1 MLGREDADVG
11 TGQGL
16 FFEDLHLGMSARQE
30 RLVDDALVR
39 QFSALSGDD
48 NPVHLDEEFAAKTR
62 FGGRIA
68 QGMLGATFISAV
80 IGSRL
85 PGHGTIYLSQ
95 SLKFLAPV
103 RIGDHVVTEATV
115 AELRP
120 EKLRALIKTVCRVG
134 DKRVIEGEALVM
146 VPRRG

>member
-1 MLGREDADVG
+1 MPDSGAG
-11 TGQGL
+11 TGVKPGF
-16 FFEDLHLGMSARQE
+16 FFEDLAVGQSARME
-30 RLVDDALVR
+30 RMVDDALIR
-39 QFSALSGDD
+39 QFTALSGDD
-48 NPVHLDEEFAAKTR
+48 NPVHLDEEYARKTR

-95 SLKFLAPV
+95 SLKFLSPV
-103 RIGDHVVTEATV
+103 KIGDVVVTEATV

-120 EKLRALIKTVCRVG
+120 EKSRAVLRTICRVG
-134 DKRVIEGEALVM
+134 DRVTIEGEALVM
-146 VPRRG
+146 VPKRG

>member
-1 MLGREDADVG
+1 MPDSGAELSVEHPCY
-11 TGQGL
+11 
-16 FFEDLHLGMSARQE
+16 FEDLRLGQAASME
-30 RLVDDALVR
+30 RLVDDALIR
-39 QFSALSGDD
+39 QFTALSGDD
-48 NPVHLDEEFAAKTR
+48 NPVHLDEEYARKTR

-103 RIGDHVVTEATV
+103 RIGDRVVTEATV
-115 AELRP
+115 TELRP
-120 EKLRALIKTVCRVG
+120 EKSRAVLKTVCRVG
-134 DKRVIEGEALVM
+134 DRVTIEGEALVM

>member
-1 MLGREDADVG
+1 MLGRDEDVG
-11 TGQGL
+11 VQQGMAY
-16 FFEDLHLGMSARQE
+16 EDLSLGLSARLE
-30 RLVDDALVR
+30 RVVDDTLVR

-48 NPVHLDEEFAAKTR
+48 NPVHLDEDYARRTR

-103 RIGDHVVTEATV
+103 RIGDRVVAEATV
-115 AELRP
+115 TELRP
-120 EKLRALIKTVCRVG
+120 EKSRAVLKTVCRVG
-134 DKRVIEGEALVM
+134 DKVVIEGEALVM
-146 VPRRG
+146 VPRRGG

>member
-1 MLGREDADVG
+1 MPDSG
-11 TGQGL
+11 TGTGVKPGL
-16 FFEDLHLGMSARQE
+16 FFEDLSIGQAARME
-30 RLVDDALVR
+30 RVVDDALVR

-48 NPVHLDEEFAAKTR
+48 NPVHLDEDFARTTR
-62 FGGRIA
+62 FAGRIA

-95 SLKFLAPV
+95 SLKFMAPV
-103 RIGDHVVTEATV
+103 RIGDRVVTEATV

-120 EKLRALIKTVCRVG
+120 EKSRAVLKTICRVG
-134 DKRVIEGEALVM
+134 DTVVIEGEALVM
-146 VPRRG
+146 VPKRG

>member
-1 MLGREDADVG
+1 MLGRDESDAGVEH
-11 TGQGL
+11 GL
-16 FFEDLHLGMSARQE
+16 FYEDLKLGLSARQE

-39 QFSALSGDD
+39 QFSALSGDN
-48 NPVHLDEEFAAKTR
+48 NPVHLDEDYARRTR

-103 RIGDHVVTEATV
+103 RIGDLVVTEATV
-115 AELRP
+115 TELRP
-120 EKLRALIKTVCRVG
+120 EKSRAVLSTVCRVG

>member
-1 MLGREDADVG
+1 MLGREEADDSVEH
-11 TGQGL
+11 GL
-16 FFEDLHLGMSARQE
+16 AFEDLRVGMSARQE
-30 RLVDDALVR
+30 RLVDDPLVR

-48 NPVHLDEEFAAKTR
+48 NPVHLDEEFARHTR

-85 PGHGTIYLSQ
+85 PGHGVIYLSQ

-103 RIGDHVVTEATV
+103 RIGDRVVTEATV
-115 AELRP
+115 TELRP
-120 EKLRALIKTVCRVG
+120 DKARAVMRTLCRVG
-134 DKRVIEGEALVM
+134 DKLVIDGEALVM